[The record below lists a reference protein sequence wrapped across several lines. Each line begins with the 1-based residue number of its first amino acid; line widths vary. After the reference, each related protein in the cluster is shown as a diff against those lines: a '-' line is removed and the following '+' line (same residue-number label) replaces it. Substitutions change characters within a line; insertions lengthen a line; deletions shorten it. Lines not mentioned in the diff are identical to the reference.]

1 MIILGI
7 GVVLVIGNY
16 VISDLSNG
24 NIDLPWL
31 DKIGFLLIFIGV
43 LFDFFL

>member
-16 VISDLSNG
+16 VINDLSNG

-31 DKIGFLLIFIGV
+31 DKIGFY
-43 LFDFFL
+43 